1 MAPIDTF
8 SRRSFQAASLTLLA
22 GCRLNKLPKYHSR
35 LHKAFLV
42 VDVPRDATVET
53 GNAASREPSGVHALV
68 DAAVNIA
75 QEVISVRLQ
84 RRLRELVPAGRV
96 REMVATIMVE
106 RMPDI
111 GLEHVAI
118 KDGPDTRMQLAVP
131 SYGITSSS
139 DLDPAKYHFDFR
151 SLLVYEPEG
160 KKIWRFNRRL
170 AAPIAD
176 VHVAVGH
183 SSVVGNISNAAA
195 LNDLTDMELERML
208 VQMVTDAT
216 HLFMDQL
223 AYDFNRA
230 RMGHG

>member
-1 MAPIDTF
+1 MSRSPV
-8 SRRSFQAASLTLLA
+8 SRRSFAASSLVLLA

-53 GNAASREPSGVHALV
+53 GNNAERATSGVHALV

-75 QEVISVRLQ
+75 QEVISARLE
-84 RRLRELVPAGRV
+84 RRLHELVPAGRV
-96 REMVATIMVE
+96 REMVAAIMVGRLPE
-106 RMPDI
+106 I
-111 GLEHVAI
+111 GLQHVAI
-118 KDGPDTRMQLAVP
+118 EDRPDTRMQLEVT

-151 SLLVYEPEG
+151 SLLFYEPEDR
-160 KKIWRFNRRL
+160 KIWRFSRRL

-176 VHVAVGH
+176 VHVAFA
-183 SSVVGNISNAAA
+183 SDSVVGNISNAAA
-195 LNDLTDMELERML
+195 LNDLTDMELEQML
-208 VQMVTDAT
+208 VTMVNDAT

-223 AYDFNRA
+223 AYDFDRA
-230 RMGHG
+230 KLGLK